1 MIVDTMTESIR
12 RFVVDTF
19 PLARTQSIGVDD
31 RLLETGIVDSLGV
44 LSLVGYL
51 EAEFSVT
58 IEDDDLVPENFQT
71 IGRLAAFIQSKIAR

>member
-1 MIVDTMTESIR
+1 MLVDTLTESIR
-12 RFVVDTF
+12 RFIVDTF
-19 PLARTQSIGVDD
+19 PLARTQRIGIDD

-51 EAEFSVT
+51 EGQYNVT

-71 IGRLAAFIQSKIAR
+71 IGRLAAFVQSKAGQ